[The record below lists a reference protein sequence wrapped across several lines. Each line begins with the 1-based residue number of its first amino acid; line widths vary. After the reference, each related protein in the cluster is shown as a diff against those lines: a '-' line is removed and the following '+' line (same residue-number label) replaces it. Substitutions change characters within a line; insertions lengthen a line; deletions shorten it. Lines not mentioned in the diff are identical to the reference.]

1 MAARAR
7 HLITAAIVGQLL
19 AAAPVWGQA
28 SSVAPGTDPAR
39 EVDAEPAPA
48 VERIALV
55 YSAPAEC
62 PDDAAFRSAVRA
74 RASGDWEARPGE
86 LARRI
91 TVSVAKQDEKYVAAI
106 VFVNGDGDGATVAR
120 NLSGRVC
127 ADVVDGIALVTA
139 LAIQSRVEE
148 ALARSEPEPAQPP
161 PAAVAVVKPAVAQ
174 NAPAPAPKSAAKPSA
189 ATRFRFGVAA
199 RVASG
204 TAPAASFGPTVFGA
218 VELGRARLGLS
229 AGGLWSGS
237 ATANGVAAKYL
248 RLSGRLDGCPYAFG
262 TTTLAFEPC
271 AFFEAGALHGAGEPS
286 AGLST
291 TSGGWSPWLVPGV
304 LLRLV
309 TGFDPLVVELELGGG
324 PPLVRERFGRIVD
337 GQEQTTF
344 RVPPFVVDA
353 ALGIGFRL

>member
-1 MAARAR
+1 
-7 HLITAAIVGQLL
+7 
-19 AAAPVWGQA
+19 
-28 SSVAPGTDPAR
+28 VAVEPGA
-39 EVDAEPAPA
+39 A

-62 PDDAAFRSAVRA
+62 PDDAAFRSAVRE
-74 RASGDWEARPGE
+74 RASGNWEARPGE

-91 TVSVAKQDEKYVAAI
+91 TVSVAKQGEQYVAAI
-106 VFVNGDGDGATVAR
+106 VFLNGEGATVTR
-120 NLSGRVC
+120 NLTGRVC
-127 ADVVDGIALVTA
+127 AVVVDGIALVTA

-148 ALARSEPEPAQPP
+148 ALARSDPEPAEPP

-174 NAPAPAPKSAAKPSA
+174 HAPAPAAKSAAKPSSV
-189 ATRFRFGVAA
+189 TRFRFGAAA

-204 TAPAASFGPTVFGA
+204 TAPAASFGPTLFGA

-237 ATANGVAAKYL
+237 ATANGVSAKYL

-309 TGFDPLVVELELGGG
+309 AGFDPLVVELELGGG
-324 PPLVRERFGRIVD
+324 PPLVRERFGRVVD